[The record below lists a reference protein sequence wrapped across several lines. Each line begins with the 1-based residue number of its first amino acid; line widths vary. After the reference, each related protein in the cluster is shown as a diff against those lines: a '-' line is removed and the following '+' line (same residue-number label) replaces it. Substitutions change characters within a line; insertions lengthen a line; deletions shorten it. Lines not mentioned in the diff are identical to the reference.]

1 MDKDNKN
8 IELNDTDEKLHMSEV
23 SCSFYDF
30 AKNYI
35 KIRDGA
41 NERSFNDVELKE
53 LEEMQQMMNKGYELR
68 LVHLRRGS
76 KIMWCKKN
84 CR

>member
-1 MDKDNKN
+1 MKKKN
-8 IELNDTDEKLHMSEV
+8 VKKTDEEISDEIKQALHDV

-35 KIRDGA
+35 KIKDGV

-53 LEEMQQMMNKGYELR
+53 LEEMQQMMDKGYELR
-68 LVHLRRGS
+68 LVHLRKGS
-76 KIMWCKKN
+76 KIMWRKKN
-84 CR
+84 

>member
-1 MDKDNKN
+1 MKIEEQNLNEAENTQLN
-8 IELNDTDEKLHMSEV
+8 IGAV

-35 KIRDGA
+35 RIKDGA

-53 LEEMQQMMNKGYELR
+53 LEKMQQMMDKGYELR
-68 LVHLRRGS
+68 LVHLRKGG

-84 CR
+84 CN

>member
-1 MDKDNKN
+1 MNKEEQN
-8 IELNDTDEKLHMSEV
+8 LNNTETHKLGISDV
-23 SCSFYDF
+23 CYSFYDF

-35 KIRDGA
+35 KIIDGA
-41 NERSFNDVELKE
+41 NGRSFNDVELKE
-53 LEEMQQMMNKGYELR
+53 LEEMKQMMDNGYELR

-84 CR
+84 YI